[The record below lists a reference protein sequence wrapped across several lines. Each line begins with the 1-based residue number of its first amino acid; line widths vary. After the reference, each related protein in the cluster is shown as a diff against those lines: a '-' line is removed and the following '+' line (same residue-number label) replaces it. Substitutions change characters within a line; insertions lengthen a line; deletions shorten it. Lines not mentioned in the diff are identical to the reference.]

1 LETHSES
8 PPAQA
13 PSSTIQNHLIE
24 NAATQTSRKR
34 RLSEGDTTTAAHHF
48 KIACRTADGKFRK
61 ASPESTPS
69 TADAEIGSPT
79 DSSTS
84 IGDDEEVGKTLKE
97 ELAELRLLGR
107 NQSSKYPLHRGN
119 DERHLL
125 RPDHLDKLYTL
136 DTDRYF
142 CHACF
147 IRSDKAVGHSH
158 KPPSFSFPK
167 TVLSRVLINH
177 YEKEHAETCKKFLD
191 LWSRTEM

>member
-1 LETHSES
+1 VEHNADSDESSLDDVEFVLETHSES

-142 CHACF
+142 CHACLY
-147 IRSDKAVGHSH
+147 
-158 KPPSFSFPK
+158 
-167 TVLSRVLINH
+167 VLLSGFN
-177 YEKEHAETCKKFLD
+177 
-191 LWSRTEM
+191 